1 MTNPRLTADGQR
13 PTASVIAVKIMDEYT
28 VLMHDRNHGC
38 SITNGAEKIC
48 RFVHDQL
55 LARVPYENIRWIYR
69 DTMCLVDEIVTD
81 GVRVSFQSVPPDDEQ
96 VSRAIEVVKSV
107 ACLK

>member
-1 MTNPRLTADGQR
+1 
-13 PTASVIAVKIMDEYT
+13 
-28 VLMHDRNHGC
+28 MHDRNHGC
-38 SITNGAEKIC
+38 SVTNGAEKIC

-55 LARVPYENIRWIYR
+55 LARIPYENIRWVYR
-69 DTMCLVDEIVTD
+69 DTMCHVDEIVTD
-81 GVRVSFQSVPPDDEQ
+81 GIHVSFRPVLPDDEQ